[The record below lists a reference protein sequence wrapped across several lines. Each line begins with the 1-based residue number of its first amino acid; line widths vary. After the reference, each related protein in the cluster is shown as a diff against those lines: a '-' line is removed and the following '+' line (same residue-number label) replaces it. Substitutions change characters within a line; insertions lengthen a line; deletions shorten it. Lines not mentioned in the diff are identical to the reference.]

1 MADFIFRISPNIVL
15 GSYTTSRLGQFARDY
30 GSKYIIIMDPILK
43 EVGTSDK
50 VIASLDDRKVEY
62 FIYDSI
68 PSGATTEAIAEAI
81 KLAKEAHVHGVI
93 AVGGSKAL
101 NAGRAVASLI
111 NESHEIYDYVDG
123 AVPTAAPIPLI
134 CVPTTIRDAFMFTN
148 QTPVI
153 DSRSS
158 RIKLLASQQSVCR
171 LALIDPNLCVTLT
184 DNQTASTSI
193 ETLCFAIEAYL
204 SQKAT
209 FFSDMVT
216 EKSFELLSYALDGT
230 ESLTITTPKEVM
242 LSQGGCMA
250 SLGAASSSLGAAS
263 LLSLCINAR
272 YSISRSLV
280 TSILL
285 PYIIEDAAT
294 FKVDRLA
301 KAAQFL
307 RIAQADT
314 PTEQAVTALTEYIR
328 QHIASANLPARLK
341 DLGVS
346 IDQLAL
352 AAEDAG
358 ELDLINNLP
367 RSMNTDDL
375 FNLIKSAY

>member
-1 MADFIFRISPNIVL
+1 M
-15 GSYTTSRLGQFARDY
+15 
-30 GSKYIIIMDPILK
+30 
-43 EVGTSDK
+43 
-50 VIASLDDRKVEY
+50 
-62 FIYDSI
+62 
-68 PSGATTEAIAEAI
+68 
-81 KLAKEAHVHGVI
+81 
-93 AVGGSKAL
+93 
-101 NAGRAVASLI
+101 
-111 NESHEIYDYVDG
+111 
-123 AVPTAAPIPLI
+123 
-134 CVPTTIRDAFMFTN
+134 
-148 QTPVI
+148 
-153 DSRSS
+153 
-158 RIKLLASQQSVCR
+158 
-171 LALIDPNLCVTLT
+171 
-184 DNQTASTSI
+184 
-193 ETLCFAIEAYL
+193 
-204 SQKAT
+204 
-209 FFSDMVT
+209 
-216 EKSFELLSYALDGT
+216 
-230 ESLTITTPKEVM
+230 
-242 LSQGGCMA
+242 
-250 SLGAASSSLGAAS
+250 
-263 LLSLCINAR
+263 CINAR

-294 FKVDRLA
+294 FKADRLA